1 MIAAPPANI
10 LIVKPS
16 SLGDVV
22 HALPAAAWLRQRFP
36 GVRLGW
42 LVNAELAPLVALC
55 PLVSDIHRFER
66 RRWGNP
72 CRWGEFWI
80 FLRGLRAA
88 GYACAVD
95 FQGLLRSG
103 FMTWRSGAPRRIGF
117 AAAREGAS
125 WFYSERLTPPPAA
138 VHAVDKNL
146 ALVQLAFGAPPAD
159 RTPPPAGPLLAPRP
173 EQLAAAAAL
182 WAGAGWAVADSATG
196 TAPPVLAVAPGARW
210 PAKCWPPAF
219 FAAVLDAVAQ
229 ARPDLRIWL
238 LGTRDEQAAAAAVT
252 AACRTARPLDCTGRT
267 GLGELLALL
276 GRSAVLLTNDS
287 GPMHLAAAA
296 GVPTVALF
304 GPTDPDLTGPYGA
317 GHTVLRGSC
326 PQAPCFQRNCPRGAA
341 GCQRGIEPA
350 SAAAAILARLPA
362 A

>member
-22 HALPAAAWLRQRFP
+22 HTLPAAAWLRQRFP

-117 AAAREGAS
+117 AAAREGAA
-125 WFYSERLTPPPAA
+125 WFYNERLAVPPDA

-146 ALVQLAFGAPPAD
+146 ALLQLAFGAPPAD
-159 RTPPPAGPLLAPRP
+159 AVPPPAGPLLAPRP
-173 EQLAAAAAL
+173 EHLAAAAAL
-182 WAGAGWAVADSATG
+182 WAGAAWPVAESATG
-196 TAPPVLAVAPGARW
+196 QPAPAHR
-210 PAKCWPPAF
+210 
-219 FAAVLDAVAQ
+219 
-229 ARPDLRIWL
+229 
-238 LGTRDEQAAAAAVT
+238 AAAAAS
-252 AACRTARPLDCTGRT
+252 CSGR
-267 GLGELLALL
+267 GV
-276 GRSAVLLTNDS
+276 SS
-287 GPMHLAAAA
+287 GPAGGGAASGGGAPKASWIRARFLSTAWTAAA
-296 GVPTVALF
+296 G
-304 GPTDPDLTGPYGA
+304 GA
-317 GHTVLRGSC
+317 RRSL
-326 PQAPCFQRNCPRGAA
+326 
-341 GCQRGIEPA
+341 
-350 SAAAAILARLPA
+350 
-362 A
+362 